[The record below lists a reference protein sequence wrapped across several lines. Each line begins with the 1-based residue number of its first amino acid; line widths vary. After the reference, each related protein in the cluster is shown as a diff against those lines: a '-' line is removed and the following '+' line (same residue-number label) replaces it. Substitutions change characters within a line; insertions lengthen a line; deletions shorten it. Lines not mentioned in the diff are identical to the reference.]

1 MITRVAVITFP
12 RLVILIVLFSFAFIK
27 SDCSKTITNAPT
39 DITGQWELVKMQGDL
54 QDVCLQEIAQF
65 QGGTATLQC
74 PGETPITRPY
84 TFANGV
90 LTYTSTG
97 LSYNVTFLTENNVA
111 KMLLQ
116 ATNTGIHREL
126 TYDQITQ

>member
-1 MITRVAVITFP
+1 MITRVTGITFP
-12 RLVILIVLFSFAFIK
+12 RLIVLIILFAFAFIR
-27 SDCSKTITNAPT
+27 SDCSKSVTNAPT
-39 DITGQWELVKMQGDL
+39 DITGTWTLVKMQGDL

-74 PGETPITRPY
+74 PGETPISRPY
-84 TFANGV
+84 TFSNNV

-97 LSYNVTFLTENNVA
+97 LSYNVTFFTENNVA

-116 ATNTGIHREL
+116 ATNNIQREL
-126 TYDQITQ
+126 TYDQLTTN